1 MESTILIVDDEDAV
15 RKFLTQ
21 SLVDG
26 HYGTR
31 CAATGN
37 EALLAF
43 QEDPPDL
50 VLLDLKLPDTDG
62 LSVLKQIKEKQ
73 ADQLVI
79 MLTAYGAIDS
89 AVEAMRLGA
98 YDFVNKPF
106 NMEALKLTIKKALE
120 TQTLKREVGELRRQQ
135 MERFQYDFIVG
146 QSSKME
152 EIYELMERVATS
164 DDTSVLLEG
173 ESGTGKE
180 VIANAIHYRSKRARK
195 PFMELNCAAIPQGL
209 MESELFGHERG
220 AFTDA
225 KERKRGLI
233 ELADGGTL
241 FLDEIA
247 DLPIPMQVKLLRV
260 LESKRIRRVGGVRDI
275 TVDVRIITATNQDLA
290 AAVESRTFREDL
302 YYRLK
307 VISIKL
313 PPLRERREDI
323 LILAKAFISEFNKAM
338 GKRVSSVSP
347 KAEQL
352 MLGYGWP
359 GNIRELRNVVER
371 AMILCSASEIDQE
384 HLPPEIF
391 SGCIPTKVSFGGV
404 TLTPKGVELEAM
416 KEQMERDLIVQ
427 ALAMVKGNQVQAARL
442 LHITRD
448 VLRYRMRKYNLL

>member
-1 MESTILIVDDEDAV
+1 MESTILIVDDEEAV
-15 RKFLTQ
+15 RSFLSR
-21 SLVDG
+21 SLQGDD
-26 HYGTR
+26 YGTR
-31 CAATGN
+31 TAGN
-37 EALLAF
+37 GGEALRAF

-62 LSVLKQIKEKQ
+62 LSVLKKMKEKQ
-73 ADQLVI
+73 ADLLVI

-106 NMEALKLTIKKALE
+106 NMEALRMTIKKALE
-120 TQTLKREVGELRRQQ
+120 TQTLKREVGEFRRQQ
-135 MERFQYDFIVG
+135 MERFEYDFVIG
-146 QSSKME
+146 QNAKME
-152 EIYELMERVATS
+152 EIYQLIDRVARS
-164 DDTSVLLEG
+164 EDTSVLIEG

-180 VIANAIHYRSKRARK
+180 VIANAIHYRSKRGK
-195 PFMELNCAAIPQGL
+195 LPFMELNCAAIPEGL

-247 DLPIPMQVKLLRV
+247 ELPVPMQVKLLRV
-260 LESKRIRRVGGVRDI
+260 LENKRFPRVGGVRDI
-275 TVDVRIITATNQDLA
+275 AVDVRVIAATNQDLA
-290 AAVESRTFREDL
+290 AAVEARAFREDL

-307 VISIKL
+307 VISIRL

-323 LILAKAFISEFNKAM
+323 LILAKSFISEFDKAM
-338 GKRVSSVSP
+338 AKKVTGISA
-347 KAEQL
+347 KAERL
-352 MLGYGWP
+352 LLAYGWP
-359 GNIRELRNVVER
+359 GNIRELRNVIER
-371 AMILCSASEIDQE
+371 AMILCSGPVIDQE

-391 SGCIPTKVSFGGV
+391 TGSVSTEGRLGSFS
-404 TLTPKGVELEAM
+404 LTPKGVELEAL

-427 ALAMVKGNQVQAARL
+427 ALSMVKGNQVQAARL